1 MAKEKI
7 VARASFLQDLF
18 QFGVYKRNQGRIV
31 RQATFAAI
39 ALTLLLG
46 SWQLFD
52 VLRSADRSGGWY
64 LVPGMEFLL
73 PGVILLVGVWFA
85 YSLVNWPQ
93 FADFLIS
100 VEAEMNKVSWPS
112 RAELIRSSLVVIFLM
127 FFLAFIL
134 FGFDLT
140 WQVMFK
146 AIGVIQT
153 PAPGA
158 DAMNY

>member
-1 MAKEKI
+1 
-7 VARASFLQDLF
+7 VQDLF
-18 QFGVYKRNQGRIV
+18 QFGVYKRSQGKIV
-31 RQATFAAI
+31 RQVTFAAI
-39 ALTLLLG
+39 AVALLLG

-52 VLRSADRSGGWY
+52 LLRTADHGRWY
-64 LVPGMEFLL
+64 LIQGMEYIL
-73 PGVILLVGVWFA
+73 PGIILLGGAWFA
-85 YSLVNWPQ
+85 YRLVNYPQ

-127 FFLAFIL
+127 FFLAFVL

-140 WQVMFK
+140 WQVLFK

-153 PAPGA
+153 GSA
-158 DAMNY
+158 DTQVN